1 MCIFNDLYRTLTLLT
16 LFNIVYRGFSKDF
29 DPCIDEVVLGT
40 LSIFNA
46 IKKTLLPTPEKPH
59 YIFNVRDFSRVVQ
72 GVLLSVPETTEG
84 IDAMRRLWIHE
95 IHRVYSDRL
104 VNESDQKWLL
114 KLITDVV
121 EEQLHTLHRDLCSR
135 FISSTE
141 EITPDKMRELMY
153 CDFTNPKA
161 DTKNYQ
167 EVEDLDELRYV
178 VESYLVELDNMSKRP
193 MNLTMFRYAVEHVS
207 RICRVLKQ
215 PRSHALLIGVGGS
228 GRQSYTR
235 IAAHIMDYEL
245 YQIELRRNYLYSD
258 WSVFLKEMLIKVSG
272 SESHSVFLFTDAQV
286 KFHKFLDDIS
296 NLLECGEILH
306 LFNADER
313 IEICEKMFVIDRQR
327 DKSLQTDG
335 SNTALYN
342 LFISLIRQQLHVV
355 LCFSPI
361 NESYRDN
368 IRNYPSFINSCTI
381 DWLHPWPNDALS
393 SIAHRFLKSDVEFLT
408 NHEQNVA
415 IDMFMEF
422 HSTTLSLSKRISI
435 DHRQQIYIPPK
446 IFIES
451 IDIFKEKLMKK
462 KNEFEEKLKQYHFG
476 VRQIKESDNQIVAMR
491 KSIEVLE
498 PECKIIAERLASK
511 ISDLQVAQE
520 AVDEQT
526 DLVRKDEETVSDI
539 SIQVNDLAEH
549 CKNIMNDTLPQILEA
564 EKSLSS
570 LTTADIA
577 TIRAMKN
584 PPMAVKVILET
595 ICILRDIKAEKMSG
609 TADEYWN
616 LSKKMLNDPKF
627 IENLLK
633 FEKDSIAEHIS
644 ERLHSKIGTSD
655 AFDVDKIKMISV
667 ACELLCR
674 WVNAIAKYDRAIKIS
689 LPKRRELNEVEK
701 VRDATV
707 AELNNKLETL
717 RVLKENLAT
726 LNKDLIGVKDKSDN
740 LKVENERCSKRLQRA
755 IEIATSLTSD
765 KERWTKGS
773 LDIQNRSKTLI
784 GDILIS
790 SGIIAY
796 LGQFGDPYRREVV
809 KNWRDKCLSLGI
821 ECRE

>member
-1 MCIFNDLYRTLTLLT
+1 M
-16 LFNIVYRGFSKDF
+16 
-29 DPCIDEVVLGT
+29 
-40 LSIFNA
+40 
-46 IKKTLLPTPEKPH
+46 
-59 YIFNVRDFSRVVQ
+59 
-72 GVLLSVPETTEG
+72 PETTEG

-95 IHRVYSDRL
+95 INRVYGDRL
-104 VNESDQKWLL
+104 VNDSDQKWLL

-121 EEQLHTLHRDLCSR
+121 EEQLHILPQVLCSR
-135 FISSTE
+135 FIRSTE
-141 EITPDKMRELMY
+141 EITPDTMRKLMY

-178 VESYLVELDNMSKRP
+178 VESYLVEFDNMSKRP
-193 MNLTMFRYAVEHVS
+193 MNLTMCRYAVEHVS

-215 PRSHALLIGVGGS
+215 PRSHVLLIGVGGS

-245 YQIELRRNYLYSD
+245 YQIELTRNYAYSD
-258 WSVFLKEMLIKVSG
+258 WCVFLKEMLMKVGG
-272 SESHSVFLFTDAQV
+272 SESHAVFLFTDAQM
-286 KFHKFLDDIS
+286 KFHNFLGDIS
-296 NLLECGEILH
+296 NLLESGEILH

-313 IEICEKMFVIDRQR
+313 NDICKKMFVIDRQR

-335 SNTALYN
+335 SDMALYN

-361 NESYRDN
+361 NVSYRDI
-368 IRNYPSFINSCTI
+368 IRNYPSIINSCTI

-393 SIAHRFLKSDVEFLT
+393 SISQRFLTTNVKFLT

-422 HSTTLSLSKRISI
+422 HLSTLTFAKRISI
-435 DHRQQIYIPPK
+435 DDHRQQIHIPPK
-446 IFIES
+446 MFIDL
-451 IDIFKEKLMKK
+451 IYIFKEKLMKK
-462 KNEFEEKLKQYHFG
+462 KNEFEEKIKQYDVG
-476 VRQIKESDNQIVAMR
+476 VRQIMESDDQIVAMQ

-498 PECKIIAERLASK
+498 PECKMIAEKLASK
-511 ISDLQVAQE
+511 ISDVQAAQE

-526 DLVRKDEETVSDI
+526 ELVKKDEEAVSDI
-539 SIQVNDLAEH
+539 SSQVNDLAEH
-549 CKNIMNDTLPQILEA
+549 CRNIMEDTIPAILEA

-570 LTTADIA
+570 LTSADIA
-577 TIRAMKN
+577 TIRTMKN
-584 PPMAVKVILET
+584 PPMAVKTILET
-595 ICILRDIKAEKMSG
+595 ICILRDIKAEKTLG

-633 FEKDSIAEHIS
+633 FEKDSIADHIS
-644 ERLHSKIGTSD
+644 ERLHSKIGMSD

-674 WVNAIAKYDRAIKIS
+674 WVNAIAKYDRAMKIS

-701 VRDATV
+701 VRDATA

-717 RVLKENLAT
+717 RELKENLAI
-726 LNKDLIGVKDKSDN
+726 LKKDLKDIKDKSDK
-740 LKVENERCSKRLQRA
+740 LKVEIERCSKRLKRA
-755 IEIATSLTSD
+755 IEITSSLTND
-765 KERWTKGS
+765 KEIWKKAS
-773 LDIQNRSKTLI
+773 LNVQNKSKTLI

-796 LGQFGDPYRREVV
+796 LGQFSDSYRVEMI
-809 KNWRDKCLSLGI
+809 KNWREKCISLGL
-821 ECRE
+821 ECRQ

>member
-1 MCIFNDLYRTLTLLT
+1 
-16 LFNIVYRGFSKDF
+16 
-29 DPCIDEVVLGT
+29 
-40 LSIFNA
+40 
-46 IKKTLLPTPEKPH
+46 
-59 YIFNVRDFSRVVQ
+59 
-72 GVLLSVPETTEG
+72 
-84 IDAMRRLWIHE
+84 MRRLWIHE

-114 KLITDVV
+114 KVITDVV
-121 EEQLHTLHRDLCSR
+121 EEQLHTLQRDLCSR
-135 FISSTE
+135 FICSTE
-141 EITPDKMRELMY
+141 EITPDTMRKLMY

-178 VESYLVELDNMSKRP
+178 VESYLIEFDNMSKRP
-193 MNLTMFRYAVEHVS
+193 LNLTMFRYAVEHVS

-215 PRSHALLIGVGGS
+215 PRSHALLIGIGGS
-228 GRQSYTR
+228 GRSSYTR

-245 YQIELRRNYLYSD
+245 YQIELTRNYSYSD
-258 WSVFLKEMLIKVSG
+258 WSIFLKEMLMKVSS
-272 SESHSVFLFTDAQV
+272 SESHAVFLFGDAQI

-306 LFNADER
+306 LFNAHER
-313 IEICEKMFVIDRQR
+313 IDICKKMLAIDRQR

-361 NESYRDN
+361 NENYRN
-368 IRNYPSFINSCTI
+368 IIRNYPSFINSCTI

-393 SIAHRFLKSDVEFLT
+393 SIAQRFLTTDVEFLT

-415 IDMFMEF
+415 VDMFMEF
-422 HSTTLSLSKRISI
+422 HSSTFSLAKRISI
-435 DHRQQIYIPPK
+435 DHSQQIHILPK
-446 IFIES
+446 MFIDS
-451 IDIFKEKLMKK
+451 IEIFKEKVVEK
-462 KNEFEEKLKQYHFG
+462 KNEFEEKIQQYNVG
-476 VRQIKESDNQIVAMR
+476 VRQIKESDDQIKAMQ
-491 KSIEVLE
+491 KSIEVFDA
-498 PECKIIAERLASK
+498 ECKIIAEKLASK
-511 ISDLQVAQE
+511 ISDVQAAQE
-520 AVDEQT
+520 AVDDQT
-526 DLVRKDEETVSDI
+526 ELVRKDEEAVSDI
-539 SIQVNDLAEH
+539 LSQVNDLAEH
-549 CKNIMNDTLPQILEA
+549 CRNIMNDSIPQISEA

-570 LTTADIA
+570 LTSADIA
-577 TIRAMKN
+577 TIRTMKN
-584 PPMAVKVILET
+584 PPIAVKTILET
-595 ICILRDIKAEKMSG
+595 ICILRDITAEKMSG

-633 FEKDSIAEHIS
+633 FEKDSISNHIS
-644 ERLHSKIGTSD
+644 ERLHSKIVMSD

-667 ACELLCR
+667 ACELLCK
-674 WVNAIAKYDRAIKIS
+674 WVNAIAKYDRAMKIS
-689 LPKRRELNEVEK
+689 LPKRTELNEVEK

-717 RVLKENLAT
+717 RELKENLAI
-726 LNKDLIGVKDKSDN
+726 LNKDLKDVKEKSDK
-740 LKVENERCSKRLQRA
+740 LKVENERCTKRLQRA
-755 IEIATSLTSD
+755 IEITSALTSD
-765 KERWTKGS
+765 KERWTKNS
-773 LDIQNRSKTLI
+773 LDIQNRSKTLV

-796 LGQFGDPYRREVV
+796 LGQFADPYRGEMIQ
-809 KNWRDKCLSLGI
+809 NWKDKCITLGLG
-821 ECRE
+821 CRE

>member
-1 MCIFNDLYRTLTLLT
+1 M
-16 LFNIVYRGFSKDF
+16 
-29 DPCIDEVVLGT
+29 GT
-40 LSIFNA
+40 LSVFNA
-46 IKKTLLPTPEKPH
+46 IKKKLLPTPEKSH
-59 YIFNVRDFSRVVQ
+59 YIFNVRDFSRVIQ

-114 KLITDVV
+114 KLIIDVV
-121 EEQLHTLHRDLCSR
+121 EEQLHTLQRDLCSR

-141 EITPDKMRELMY
+141 EITPDTMRKLMY

-178 VESYLVELDNMSKRP
+178 VESYLVEFDNMSKRP
-193 MNLTMFRYAVEHVS
+193 MNLTMFQYAVEHVS
-207 RICRVLKQ
+207 RICRILKQ

-245 YQIELRRNYLYSD
+245 YQIELTRNYSYSD

-272 SESHSVFLFTDAQV
+272 SESHAVFLFTDAQI
-286 KFHKFLDDIS
+286 KFHRFLDDIS
-296 NLLECGEILH
+296 NLLESGEILH
-306 LFNADER
+306 LFDADER
-313 IEICEKMFVIDRQR
+313 IDICKKMFVIDRQR

-335 SNTALYN
+335 SNTALYT

-361 NESYRDN
+361 NDKYRDI
-368 IRNYPSFINSCTI
+368 IRNYPCFINSCTI
-381 DWLHPWPNDALS
+381 NWLHTWPNDALF
-393 SIAHRFLKSDVEFLT
+393 SITHRFLTTDVEFLT

-415 IDMFMEF
+415 IGMFAEF
-422 HSTTLSLSKRISI
+422 HSSTLSLAKRISI
-435 DHRQQIYIPPK
+435 DRRLQIHIPPK
-446 IFIES
+446 MFIDS
-451 IDIFKEKLMKK
+451 INIFKEKLMKK
-462 KNEFEEKLKQYHFG
+462 KNELEEKIGQYHVG
-476 VRQIKESDNQIVAMR
+476 VRQIKESEEQIIAMQ
-491 KSIEVLE
+491 KSIVVLE
-498 PECKIIAERLASK
+498 PECKIIAEKLASK
-511 ISDLQVAQE
+511 ICDVQAAQE

-526 DLVRKDEETVSDI
+526 ELVRKDEEAVSDI
-539 SIQVNDLAEH
+539 SSQVNDLAEH
-549 CKNIMNDTLPQILEA
+549 CRNIMEDTLPQISDA

-570 LTTADIA
+570 LTSADIA
-577 TIRAMKN
+577 TIRTMKN
-584 PPMAVKVILET
+584 PPMAVKTILET
-595 ICILRDIKAEKMSG
+595 ICILRDIKTEKMSN
-609 TADEYWN
+609 TTDEYWSV
-616 LSKKMLNDPKF
+616 SKKMLNDPKF

-633 FEKDSIAEHIS
+633 FEKDSIADHIS
-644 ERLHSKIGTSD
+644 ERLHSKISMSD

-667 ACELLCR
+667 ACELLCK
-674 WVNAIAKYDRAIKIS
+674 WVNAIAKYDRALKIS

-707 AELNNKLETL
+707 AELNNKLDTL
-717 RVLKENLAT
+717 RQLKENLAI
-726 LNKDLIGVKDKSDN
+726 LNKDLKDIKDKSDR
-740 LKVENERCSKRLQRA
+740 LKVENERCGKRLQRA
-755 IEIATSLTSD
+755 IEITSSLTGD
-765 KERWTKGS
+765 KERWTKAS

-784 GDILIS
+784 ADILIS

-796 LGQFGDPYRREVV
+796 LGQFTDPYRQEMI
-809 KNWRDKCLSLGI
+809 KNWRNKCISLGL

>member
-1 MCIFNDLYRTLTLLT
+1 MISFSIKTFFNL
-16 LFNIVYRGFSKDF
+16 VYRGFSKEF

-46 IKKTLLPTPEKPH
+46 IKKNLLPTPEKSH
-59 YIFNVRDFSRVVQ
+59 YIFNVRDFSRVIQ

-114 KLITDVV
+114 KLTTDVV
-121 EEQLHTLHRDLCSR
+121 EEQLHTLQRDLCSR
-135 FISSTE
+135 FINSTE
-141 EITPDKMRELMY
+141 EITPDTMRKLMY

-178 VESYLVELDNMSKRP
+178 VESYLVEFDNMSKRP
-193 MNLTMFRYAVEHVS
+193 MNLIMFRYAVEHVS

-245 YQIELRRNYLYSD
+245 YQIELTRNYSYSD
-258 WSVFLKEMLIKVSG
+258 WCVFLKEMLMKVSC
-272 SESHSVFLFTDAQV
+272 SESHGVFLFTDAQM
-286 KFHKFLDDIS
+286 KFHKFLDDVS

-313 IEICEKMFVIDRQR
+313 IDICKKMFVIDRQR

-342 LFISLIRQQLHVV
+342 LFISVIRQQLHIV
-355 LCFSPI
+355 LCISPI
-361 NESYRDN
+361 NENYRDI

-381 DWLHPWPNDALS
+381 DWLHPWQNDTLS
-393 SIAHRFLKSDVEFLT
+393 SITQRFLTTDVEFLT
-408 NHEQNVA
+408 KHEQNVV

-422 HSTTLSLSKRISI
+422 HSSALSLVKRIST
-435 DHRQQIYIPPK
+435 DHRQQIHIPPK
-446 IFIES
+446 IFIDS
-451 IDIFKEKLMKK
+451 INIFKEKLIKK
-462 KNEFEEKLKQYHFG
+462 KNEFEEKIGQYQVG
-476 VRQIKESDNQIVAMR
+476 VRQINESDDQIVAMQ
-491 KSIEVLE
+491 KSIEILE
-498 PECKIIAERLASK
+498 PESKTIAEKLSNK
-511 ISDLQVAQE
+511 ISDVQAAQE
-520 AVDEQT
+520 AVDQQT
-526 DLVRKDEETVSDI
+526 ELVRKDEEAVSDI
-539 SIQVNDLAEH
+539 SSQVNDLAEH
-549 CKNIMNDTLPQILEA
+549 CRNIMEDTMPQILEA

-570 LTTADIA
+570 LTSADVA
-577 TIRAMKN
+577 SIRTMKN
-584 PPMAVKVILET
+584 PPVAVKTILET
-595 ICILRDIKAEKMSG
+595 ICILRDIKTDKMSG
-609 TADEYWN
+609 TVDEYWN

-633 FEKDSIAEHIS
+633 FEKDSIADHIS
-644 ERLHSKIGTSD
+644 ERLHSKIGMSD

-674 WVNAIAKYDRAIKIS
+674 WVNSIAKYDRAMKIS
-689 LPKRRELNEVEK
+689 LPKRKELNAIEK
-701 VRDATV
+701 IRNAKV
-707 AELNNKLETL
+707 AELNIKLETL
-717 RVLKENLAT
+717 RELKENLAI
-726 LNKDLIGVKDKSDN
+726 LNKDLKDLKDRSDK

-755 IEIATSLTSD
+755 IEITSSLTKD
-765 KERWTKGS
+765 KLKWTNAS
-773 LDIQNRSKTLI
+773 LDIQNRLKTLI
-784 GDILIS
+784 GDILVS

-796 LGQFGDPYRREVV
+796 LGMYFKTIWLNLKYLL
-809 KNWRDKCLSLGI
+809 LSI
-821 ECRE
+821 FVASYI